1 MRTTKRQLR
10 RIIREAI
17 GGPLPMDLLR
27 RTGGYG
33 SEPTKDPFFAVRDGI
48 IDLGADAEETFKHLV
63 LDLGASPREVADN
76 FPSLASTLAM
86 MDRQALIDVTESL

>member
-1 MRTTKRQLR
+1 MKITKRQLR
-10 RIIREAI
+10 RIIKEVI
-17 GGPLPMDLLR
+17 GGPLPMDLAR

-48 IDLGADAEETFKHLV
+48 IDLGADAEETFKYLV

-76 FPSLASTLAM
+76 FPSLASALVT
-86 MDRQALIDVTESL
+86 MDQQALIDVTESL

>member
-1 MRTTKRQLR
+1 MRITKRQLR

-17 GGPLPMDLLR
+17 GGPLPMDLVR

-33 SEPTKDPFFAVRDGI
+33 PKPTKDPLLALRDGI

-76 FPSLASTLAM
+76 FPSLADTLAT
-86 MDRQALIDVTESL
+86 MDRQALIDITESL